1 MYAKTQ
7 SIQTLPPID
16 TVRTIFGSG
25 YLPEHHAEGCCWPRE
40 RSALDF
46 TAILQSLRA
55 ALGIQRT

>member
-1 MYAKTQ
+1 MYTTTQ
-7 SIQTLPPID
+7 SIQSLQRID
-16 TVRTIFGSG
+16 TVHTIFGAG

-55 ALGIQRT
+55 ALGIQHT